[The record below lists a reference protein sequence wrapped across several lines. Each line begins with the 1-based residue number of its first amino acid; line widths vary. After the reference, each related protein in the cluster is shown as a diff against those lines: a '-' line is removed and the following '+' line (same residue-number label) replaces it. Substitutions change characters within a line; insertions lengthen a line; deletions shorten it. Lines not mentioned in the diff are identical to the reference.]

1 MQVWDTR
8 ECTAKSAA
16 SLKFSVST
24 PFSIRRIQWSSNQSD
39 NFNQLAVQCERC
51 IRVYDIRR
59 AKPYISS
66 TNDLEHTQRILSMD
80 WTMQTDSVVSLSMD
94 QSVRVFSS
102 TGQILAESAPNE
114 TPSLTLSKVGV
125 DASDTLY
132 LSCSSTTDSINVR
145 RQSFY
150 RCLPRCYIVDLRIRR
165 MAPGRRS
172 SDETDERSRH
182 SGHSIS
188 DRRFLYDNQFS
199 SAEVLRQFTS
209 VVTLVSFQRWRIP
222 PFRSTRPVPHW

>member
-8 ECTAKSAA
+8 ECTAKSVA

-80 WTMQTDSVVSLSMD
+80 WTMQVDSIVSLSMD
-94 QSVRVFSS
+94 QSVRVFS
-102 TGQILAESAPNE
+102 TAGQILASSAPNE
-114 TPSLTLSKVGV
+114 ASTLTLSKVGIEGV
-125 DASDTLY
+125 
-132 LSCSSTTDSINVR
+132 N
-145 RQSFY
+145 
-150 RCLPRCYIVDLRIRR
+150 CL
-165 MAPGRRS
+165 
-172 SDETDERSRH
+172 
-182 SGHSIS
+182 
-188 DRRFLYDNQFS
+188 
-199 SAEVLRQFTS
+199 
-209 VVTLVSFQRWRIP
+209 
-222 PFRSTRPVPHW
+222 